1 MRMSDWSSDV
11 CSSDLT
17 HADVI
22 AAWLAASPSDRARLL
37 PDLLSVACTKD
48 GKLRAV
54 QKGQPGAEPDY
65 ASLCERLH
73 DSCSAILDLRAR
85 ADLAEWL
92 GLTLRAGW
100 PVAQGFAA
108 ATERQGVM
116 DYGDMVS
123 RAAALLSGAGL

>member
-54 QKGQPGAEPDY
+54 QKGQTGAEPDY

-92 GLTLRAGW
+92 GVTLRAGW
-100 PVAQGFAA
+100 QVAQGYAA
-108 ATERQGVM
+108 EKRSEERRVGKEGVST
-116 DYGDMVS
+116 GRS
-123 RAAALLSGAGL
+123 RGSPYH